1 MLSVATKYLYT
12 LSLSAVSNNLNNN
25 YSLITYYSKNVKPIF
40 NLSKSVSTVDFNFL
54 IPEMD
59 KVTTAVFV

>member
-1 MLSVATKYLYT
+1 MLPVATKYLYM
-12 LSLSAVSNNLNNN
+12 LSLSAVSNLNNN